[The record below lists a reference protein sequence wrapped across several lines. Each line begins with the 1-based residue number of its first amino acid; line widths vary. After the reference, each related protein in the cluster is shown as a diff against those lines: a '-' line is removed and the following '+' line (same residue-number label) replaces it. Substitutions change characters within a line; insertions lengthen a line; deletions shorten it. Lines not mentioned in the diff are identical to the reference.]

1 MPPKLNIK
9 YNPSESQS
17 KYDDDFTPKMVGCR
31 TDNIYLIKQIFT
43 FISNIMTEVNIRFCE
58 DGIRITSMDSS
69 HISLI
74 DCFIPT
80 CLFSTYNFKNELVC
94 GISLKPF
101 VQILNHMASDDE
113 YIMIFN
119 NDTIEL
125 VFANDKYK
133 KYYTLK
139 LIDIEQEMLNVHDLK
154 DMTFIKFD
162 SRYFNTII
170 KQLKDIGSTMRI
182 KILKNKDKIS
192 LKTSGDHCDL
202 KMIINNNDITV
213 EHTEDISTEFTITNI
228 EEFSKGYNISSSIEL
243 KIGQDVPLEMKYIF
257 LEKGYIK
264 YFIAPKIDE

>member
-9 YNPSESQS
+9 YNPSESQP
-17 KYDDDFTPKMVGCR
+17 KYDDDFTLEMVGCR

-80 CLFSTYNFKNELVC
+80 CLFSTYNYKSELVC
-94 GISLKPF
+94 GIALKPF

-119 NDTIEL
+119 DDTIEL
-125 VFANDKYK
+125 IFVNDNHK
-133 KYYTLK
+133 KYYALK

-154 DMTFIKFD
+154 DMTYIKFD
-162 SRYFNTII
+162 SRYFNTIV
-170 KQLKDIGSTMRI
+170 KQLKDIGSNVRI

-192 LKTSGDHCDL
+192 FKTSGEHSDL

-213 EHTEDISTEFTITNI
+213 EHTEDISSEFAIPNI

-243 KIGQDVPLEMKYIF
+243 KIGQDVPLEMKYVF
-257 LEKGYIK
+257 LEKGYVK